1 VIRKTT
7 LHLALALVT
16 LIAASSS
23 RTAGQTPQSSQPQIR
38 YTISLANRAQHLVHV
53 TVELAPGNSEHDLQ
67 LPVWNALYQVRDF
80 SQYVNWLHA
89 KGNDGNTLVMHQ
101 VDKSRWRISGAE
113 HGAAI
118 EYEIVASLPG
128 PYGAELNNQHA
139 FFNLAEIL
147 MYPIDGRPSTMQVRF
162 TDVPPGWRI
171 ATALT
176 SSAAAEFAAD
186 NYDRLVDCPVEISSF
201 QEADFDQ
208 GGGHYR
214 IVVDADPA
222 VYNLQ
227 KMVPVVKRI
236 VAAATSW
243 MDDRPYQT
251 YLFLYHFPRVSGG
264 GGMEHTDSTAI
275 DVNARVLG
283 ENPLALADVTAHEFF
298 HLWNVKRIRPQSLD
312 PVDYTKENYSTA
324 LWFSE
329 GLTNTVENYILLC
342 AGLLDELLY
351 LRRIADQIAELEQRP
366 AHLRQSAE
374 AASLGAWLEKY
385 PYYGLP
391 QRSISYYNKGE
402 LLGIILDLAVRNAS
416 HGSGSLREVF
426 RWMNQNYAQQG
437 RDFPDSYG
445 VRQAAEA
452 VSHADFKV
460 FFQKYVAGTEEI
472 PWNDFFINVGLHLVR
487 HSGSRADPGFE
498 ATRNFDAPP
507 IVTAITP
514 NSEAERAGL
523 AVGDSILDINGQTAS
538 SDFRQKLSELRIGD
552 TLSLRVRNAEGER
565 KLHWKISSREEVEF
579 ELKDLD
585 SVTPQQKARR
595 TAWLKGESEGDAH
608 P

>member
-1 VIRKTT
+1 
-7 LHLALALVT
+7 
-16 LIAASSS
+16 
-23 RTAGQTPQSSQPQIR
+23 
-38 YTISLANRAQHLVHV
+38 
-53 TVELAPGNSEHDLQ
+53 
-67 LPVWNALYQVRDF
+67 
-80 SQYVNWLHA
+80 
-89 KGNDGNTLVMHQ
+89 
-101 VDKSRWRISGAE
+101 
-113 HGAAI
+113 
-118 EYEIVASLPG
+118 
-128 PYGAELNNQHA
+128 
-139 FFNLAEIL
+139 
-147 MYPIDGRPSTMQVRF
+147 
-162 TDVPPGWRI
+162 
-171 ATALT
+171 
-176 SSAAAEFAAD
+176 
-186 NYDRLVDCPVEISSF
+186 
-201 QEADFDQ
+201 
-208 GGGHYR
+208 
-214 IVVDADPA
+214 
-222 VYNLQ
+222 
-227 KMVPVVKRI
+227 
-236 VAAATSW
+236 

-275 DVNARVLG
+275 DVNARVLS

-329 GLTNTVENYILLC
+329 GLTNTVENYILLR

-374 AASLGAWLEKY
+374 AASLDAWLEKY

-402 LLGIILDLAVRNAS
+402 LLGMILDLAVRDAS
-416 HGSGSLREVF
+416 HGSASLREVF

-437 RDFPDSYG
+437 RDFPDSDG

-487 HSGSRADPGFE
+487 HSGSGADPGFE

-514 NSEAERAGL
+514 NSEAERGGL
-523 AVGDSILDINGQTAS
+523 ALGDSILDLNGQTAS
-538 SDFRQKLSELRIGD
+538 SDFREKLSELRIGD

-565 KLHWKISSREEVEF
+565 KLHWKISSRDEVEF

-585 SVTPQQKARR
+585 HVTPQQKARR
-595 TAWLKGESEGDAH
+595 AAWLKGESEGEAH